1 MSASCGKHLY
11 LWVHFAGPP
20 GCVLRQGLSLELTA
34 LPRLLGSDP
43 GIQLSP
49 VPEGC
54 NDGCLLLRL
63 AFMCAE
69 DLPSSPHAC
78 AAGTLLTELFYQ
90 PQWMLSLVPSYRQ
103 GNRGASILS
112 RLHKIPEVP
121 SDRNPSRVGNSHQ
134 KGNGHS
140 HVKVGRR
147 EDYWRVTKVA
157 EG

>member
-1 MSASCGKHLY
+1 MTGACYSAWL
-11 LWVHFAGPP
+11 
-20 GCVLRQGLSLELTA
+20 
-34 LPRLLGSDP
+34 
-43 GIQLSP
+43 
-49 VPEGC
+49 
-54 NDGCLLLRL
+54 
-63 AFMCAE
+63 FMCAE